1 MNEQPFTHQQLFG
14 LKKSTLEKRIVTYYN
29 SSGDS
34 DATIQYLMTLLIR
47 KRLGDD
53 EFDLFLSD
61 LVHHLFMERK
71 VTKTVKKFFFYFK
84 EYFRSKEWKYLLIRY
99 FPIRQYAEKIIKSV
113 KKRTDKQQPLPLNTT

>member
-47 KRLGDD
+47 KRLGDE

-99 FPIRQYAEKIIKSV
+99 FPIRQYAEKIIKSL
-113 KKRTDKQQPLPLNTT
+113 KKRTAKQQPLPLNTT

>member
-29 SSGDS
+29 NSGDS

-47 KRLGDD
+47 KRLGDE

-84 EYFRSKEWKYLLIRY
+84 EYFHSKEWKYLLIRY
-99 FPIRQYAEKIIKSV
+99 FPIRQYAEKIIKSL

>member
-1 MNEQPFTHQQLFG
+1 
-14 LKKSTLEKRIVTYYN
+14 
-29 SSGDS
+29 
-34 DATIQYLMTLLIR
+34 MTLLIR
-47 KRLGDD
+47 KRLGDE

-84 EYFRSKEWKYLLIRY
+84 EYFHSKEWKYLLIRY
-99 FPIRQYAEKIIKSV
+99 FPIRQYAEKIIKSL

>member
-47 KRLGDD
+47 KRLGDE

-99 FPIRQYAEKIIKSV
+99 FPIRQYAEKIIKSI